1 MEEKIINKLRK
12 DKKLLRRLFKL
23 IKNYIDIK
31 SDMIDSETLLQLELI
46 SKIDEDLT
54 DIIYDILDIKN
65 S

>member
-12 DKKLLRRLFKL
+12 DKKILRRLFKL

>member
-12 DKKLLRRLFKL
+12 DKKLLRKLFKI
-23 IKNYIDIK
+23 IKNYIDTK

-54 DIIYDILDIKN
+54 NIIYDILDIKN

>member
-1 MEEKIINKLRK
+1 
-12 DKKLLRRLFKL
+12 
-23 IKNYIDIK
+23 
-31 SDMIDSETLLQLELI
+31 MIDSETLLQLELI

>member
-1 MEEKIINKLRK
+1 MGEKIINKLRK
-12 DKKLLRRLFKL
+12 DKKILRRLFKI
-23 IKNYIDIK
+23 IKNYIDTK